1 MIDVARESLAEL
13 RSRVSRARTAASLG
27 RLADA
32 LAADRRLG
40 ARELAERARRR
51 REELACERRRQAQL
65 FALRRRLQRR
75 GARHVAGVDEV
86 GVGPLAGPVVACAV
100 VLSGR
105 VDLPGIDDSKRL
117 TARTR
122 LRLAAEI
129 REQALAVSVAAVSSR
144 EVDRLNVY
152 RASLVAM
159 GRAVRG
165 LRVAPDHVL
174 VDARTLPDL
183 DLPQTAIVG
192 GDGLDGRIAAA
203 SIVAKVHR
211 DEWMTRLAE
220 RYPGYGFERHKGY
233 GTREH
238 LAALERLGP
247 TRDHRRSFG
256 PVNQL
261 ALW

>member
-1 MIDVARESLAEL
+1 MDVSSESLAEL
-13 RSRVSRARTAASLG
+13 RSRVFRAKTGAALG

-32 LAADRRLG
+32 LASDRRRG
-40 ARELAERARRR
+40 ARELAESARRR
-51 REELACERRRQAQL
+51 REELLRERRRQTRL
-65 FALRRRLQRR
+65 FALRQRLLRG
-75 GARHVAGVDEV
+75 GARSVAGVDEV

-100 VLSGR
+100 VLPEH

-117 TARTR
+117 TARAR
-122 LRLAAEI
+122 LRLAAAI

-159 GRAVRG
+159 RRAVCG
-165 LRVAPDHVL
+165 LRVEPGHVL
-174 VDARTLPDL
+174 VDAHTIPDL

-192 GDGLDGRIAAA
+192 GDGLDGSIAAA

-211 DEWMTRLAE
+211 DEWMVRLAQ

-238 LAALERLGP
+238 LAALDRLGP
-247 TRDHRRSFG
+247 TPVHRRSFG
-256 PVNQL
+256 PVGQL
-261 ALW
+261 GLW